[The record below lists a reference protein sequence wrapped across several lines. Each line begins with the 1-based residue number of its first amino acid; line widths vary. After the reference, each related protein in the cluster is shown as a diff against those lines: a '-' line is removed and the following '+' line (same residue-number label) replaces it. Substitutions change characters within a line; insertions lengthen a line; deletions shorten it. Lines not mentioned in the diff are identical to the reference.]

1 MATQADV
8 RRIALALPDV
18 TEAADRFA
26 FDVMHK
32 GKGRGI
38 AWVWLERIEPKKA
51 RVPNPSVIA
60 IRVANVAQ
68 RDVMIATEPDK
79 FFTEPHYN
87 NFPAVLVRLAAV
99 SRADLKTLLAEAC
112 RLLAPPPRT
121 AARKRST
128 G

>member
-18 TEAADRFA
+18 TEAADTFA
-26 FDVMHK
+26 FGVMHK
-32 GKGRGI
+32 GKSRGI
-38 AWVWLERIEPKKA
+38 AWIWLERIEPKKP
-51 RVPNPSVIA
+51 RVPNPSVLA

-68 RDVMIATEPDK
+68 RDLMIATEPDK

-87 NFPAVLVRLAAV
+87 NYPAVLVRLAAV
-99 SRADLKTLLAEAC
+99 TRSDLKTLLAEAC
-112 RLLAPPPRT
+112 RILAPPPRT
-121 AARKRST
+121 PTRKRST